1 MPNIKKKLMII
12 SGVML
17 IALPAAPALAE
28 GTGDST
34 SNRTTSSAITEKA
47 NQKKAELQAQ
57 HDKQQAER
65 QQKLQESK
73 QKKCQE
79 KQADINN
86 RLKKIAERGQ
96 KQLELFSNIATKTE
110 TFYTTKNLSVS
121 NYDTLVSAIND
132 KKAAAQATVDKITSD
147 STTFTCDD
155 TTTAKSQLAGFKTD
169 LKAEIS
175 ALKEYRTSVK
185 NLIVAVKSAAGQS
198 QEQTNANG

>member
-28 GTGDST
+28 GTGDSG
-34 SNRTTSSAITEKA
+34 SSQSATSSVTERAK
-47 NQKKAELQAQ
+47 QKKAELQAE

-65 QQKLQESK
+65 QQKLQETK
-73 QKKCQE
+73 QKKCLE

-96 KQLELFSNIATKTE
+96 KQLNLFSNIATKTE
-110 TFYTTKNLSVS
+110 TFYTNKNLNVS

-155 TTTAKSQLAGFKTD
+155 TTTAKRLC
-169 LKAEIS
+169 LH
-175 ALKEYRTSVK
+175 
-185 NLIVAVKSAAGQS
+185 
-198 QEQTNANG
+198 